1 MEPLYEME
9 QMEWIN
15 GLINWAVFIILPAFV
30 GSYASDYFKTLKQE
44 DMKISFRRVVLA
56 STIAIAISAI
66 FLNWIIYTNR
76 REILLFVNLVL
87 GLLGFELL
95 YGLSSIDNMITLLKK
110 ISALINPITTLIRQI
125 NEVRAMTTKKEQSK
139 SIEDTSGFKHDE
151 DTKGKSD
158 KI

>member
-1 MEPLYEME
+1 METLYEMQ

-44 DMKISFRRVVLA
+44 DMKISFRRVILA
-56 STIAIAISAI
+56 SAIAIAVSAI
-66 FLNWIIYTNR
+66 FIEWIIYTDR
-76 REILLFVNLVL
+76 REILLFVNLIL

-110 ISALINPITTLIRQI
+110 LSSLIKPITTLIRQI
-125 NEVRAMTTKKEQSK
+125 NEVRAMTAVNKEQQD
-139 SIEDTSGFKHDE
+139 SIEGISDVKRDDKTE
-151 DTKGKSD
+151 GKS
-158 KI
+158 